1 MKKKEKVDLK
11 VKDMEKKDKSKVDLK
26 AKIKEMENSKR
37 KAVPVVADK
46 KVSFD
51 SWHHLR
57 SSKIPKQHL
66 KEIIAADFK
75 SRGLGKEATMEE
87 FDKALKLYGVKL

>member
-1 MKKKEKVDLK
+1 MAKKK
-11 VKDMEKKDKSKVDLK
+11 DLK
-26 AKIKEMENSKR
+26 AKIKEMEEAKR
-37 KAVPVVADK
+37 VEVPAKVDK

-51 SWHHLR
+51 SWYHQR
-57 SSKIPKQHL
+57 SKKIPKQHR
-66 KEIIAADFK
+66 KEIMAADFK

>member
-1 MKKKEKVDLK
+1 MGKA
-11 VKDMEKKDKSKVDLK
+11 SKADLK
-26 AKIKEMENSKR
+26 AKIKEMEESKR
-37 KAVPVVADK
+37 IEVPVKADK

-51 SWHHLR
+51 SWFHQR
-57 SSKIPKQHL
+57 SKQIPKQHL

-75 SRGLGKEATMEE
+75 SRGLGNEATIEE

>member
-1 MKKKEKVDLK
+1 MAKKKKSSEKASEAK
-11 VKDMEKKDKSKVDLK
+11 VEEKDLK
-26 AKIKEMENSKR
+26 AKIKEMENKKR
-37 KAVPVVADK
+37 EAAPVSVKVDK

-51 SWHHLR
+51 SWFHQR
-57 SSKIPKQHL
+57 KTRIPRQHM

-87 FDKALKLYGVKL
+87 FDKALKLYGIEL